1 MVTISLPG
9 SVYRLVVWLPLLV
22 IGRRSYVE
30 GELLLGNKTRIITL
44 QGEIKFYLHS
54 YSTKCSKHLNKFWA
68 SCLRFAVF
76 EL

>member
-44 QGEIKFYLHS
+44 QGEIKLYLHS
-54 YSTKCSKHLNKFWA
+54 YGT
-68 SCLRFAVF
+68 
-76 EL
+76 